1 MKDKKPHVKPDS
13 NPDPIT
19 GEKGAHPVGVGVGSA
34 GGATVG
40 AVVGSLGGPIGTAV
54 GAAVGGIAGALS
66 GKELAEEVN
75 PTVEDAYWREN
86 YATRPYVTP
95 DSPYSAYQPAYRFG
109 WEGRG
114 RYATLGWE
122 GAEPRLHADWKRS
135 GGESVLGW
143 EKASPAVRDAWQR
156 LDDDHGESR

>member
-1 MKDKKPHVKPDS
+1 MKDKKPQARPDS

-19 GEKGAHPVGVGVGSA
+19 GEKGAHPVGVGFGSV

-54 GAAVGGIAGALS
+54 GAAVGGIAGGLS

-75 PTVEDAYWREN
+75 PTVEDAYWREH
-86 YATRPYVTP
+86 YAARPYVAQGT
-95 DSPYSAYQPAYRFG
+95 PYSTYQAAYRFG

-114 RYATLGWE
+114 RYGTLGWE
-122 GAEPRLHADWKRS
+122 GAEPRLQTDWKRS

-156 LDDDHGESR
+156 LEDDHGRSR